1 MIQSKF
7 AKLSEKHNILWDKL
21 KKKIGQN
28 ETWYQQ
34 KGLLSR
40 AVLFNLNFITM
51 KNTFITSVIV
61 ASTTV
66 QKYAKKQ

>member
-1 MIQSKF
+1 MTPMTISPNYYLFKGT
-7 AKLSEKHNILWDKL
+7 I
-21 KKKIGQN
+21 
-28 ETWYQQ
+28 Q